1 MSKNRCENMTKKTN
15 WILFCFFLVIFTKIE
30 CEAIM
35 AAPIEAATSKRQPTE
50 RNCIDTSDLEEKIAR
65 ISIDGD
71 AVAAVVAE
79 DDVIGTVSSE
89 QRTENCSSRS
99 IKSDCD
105 EIDSNI
111 PPGFNDI
118 DHIFHIDFMRS
129 MESLM
134 SQQEK
139 RYIVCNPMSST
150 VN

>member
-1 MSKNRCENMTKKTN
+1 ME
-15 WILFCFFLVIFTKIE
+15 
-30 CEAIM
+30 
-35 AAPIEAATSKRQPTE
+35 PATSKRQSTE
-50 RNCIDTSDLEEKIAR
+50 QNCNDTSDLEEKIAR
-65 ISIDGD
+65 ISIDVD
-71 AVAAVVAE
+71 AGAVVAE

-129 MESLM
+129 MQSLI

-139 RYIVCNPMSST
+139 R
-150 VN
+150 